1 MTLQEILTGPIAERA
16 NMVFHPMTEAEAR
29 GILHKFEKQMPKK
42 RRGTVALGLAKH
54 AANGVGNLSQEA
66 IALYRAYATA
76 YGA

>member
-1 MTLQEILTGPIAERA
+1 MSLEQVLTGPTADRA
-16 NMVFHPMTEAEAR
+16 NYSAHPMTEAEAR
-29 GILHKFEKQMPKK
+29 GILLRAEKQMSRN
-42 RRGTVALGLAKH
+42 RRGPNFRNLANH